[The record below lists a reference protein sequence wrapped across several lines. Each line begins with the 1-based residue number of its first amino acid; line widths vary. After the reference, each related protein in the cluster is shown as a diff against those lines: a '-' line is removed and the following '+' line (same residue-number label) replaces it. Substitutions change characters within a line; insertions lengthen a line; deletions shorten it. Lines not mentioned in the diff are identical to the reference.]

1 MSTRVFSKNEEIA
14 HAITHGVGVLFSL
27 IALYFLVAFSYVS
40 GDTVLLISVVIFG
53 VSMLFMYVSS
63 TLVHSLPQGKWKN
76 IFLIIDH
83 AAIYIFIAGTYTPFA
98 LIILDGSLGWGLFTL
113 VWSFAVIGIILK
125 SFFVNKFVF
134 VSTLFYILMGWLI
147 VLVWGP
153 LTESIQPKG
162 LLLLV
167 LGGIIYTIG
176 AVFYIW
182 KFIPFHHM
190 IWHIFVLIGS
200 VFHFFAIL
208 LYVI

>member
-1 MSTRVFSKNEEIA
+1 
-14 HAITHGVGVLFSL
+14 
-27 IALYFLVAFSYVS
+27 
-40 GDTVLLISVVIFG
+40 
-53 VSMLFMYVSS
+53 SS
-63 TLVHSLPQGKWKN
+63 DACSSDL
-76 IFLIIDH
+76 
-83 AAIYIFIAGTYTPFA
+83 PFA

-153 LTESIQPKG
+153 LTESMQPNG

-190 IWHIFVLIGS
+190 VWHIFVLIGS
-200 VFHFFAIL
+200 AFHFFAIL

>member
-1 MSTRVFSKNEEIA
+1 
-14 HAITHGVGVLFSL
+14 
-27 IALYFLVAFSYVS
+27 
-40 GDTVLLISVVIFG
+40 LLISVVIFG

-83 AAIYIFIAGTYTPFA
+83 AAIYIFTAGTYTPFA
-98 LIILDGSLGWGLFTL
+98 LIILDGSLGWGLFKL
-113 VWSFAVIGIILK
+113 VWSFAVIGIILE
-125 SFFVNKFVF
+125 SFVVNKFVVVF
-134 VSTLFYILMGWLI
+134 TLFYILMGWLI
-147 VLVWGP
+147 VLVWGL
-153 LTESIQPKG
+153 LTESMQPNC

-182 KFIPFHHM
+182 ISIPFHHM
-190 IWHIFVLIGS
+190 VWHIFVLIGS
-200 VFHFFAIL
+200 AFHFSAIL